1 MGALVGT
8 TPEGDGGSTGSPRP
22 GRRRH
27 HEPDAEVRL
36 ILDAALVVMRRN
48 GYAAASVADILDEA
62 QLSTRA
68 FYRHFDSKDA
78 LLRAMYRRDAGSV
91 ARQLRAATDAA
102 SDPVSALEAWID
114 GYLGVFFDPRKA
126 QRSAVMTSE
135 GTRRAAGYHEEQE
148 RAEAELM
155 APLVDVLRDGMGA
168 GVFCSTAP
176 ERDAATIYAVVTST
190 GTARR
195 PGAGRFNLD
204 AARAHV
210 QRFCWPALGLAVELP
225 NGDGHR
231 RSGGSPATGRK
242 R

>member
-1 MGALVGT
+1 MLRSLSTSSDTSRPPRGQTRDTLVRVAADLLE
-8 TPEGDGGSTGSPRP
+8 EGGLEAVTLREV
-22 GRRRH
+22 GRRAGVSR
-27 HEPDAEVRL
+27 
-36 ILDAALVVMRRN
+36 AAP
-48 GYAAASVADILDEA
+48 
-62 QLSTRA
+62 
-68 FYRHFDSKDA
+68 YRHFDSKDA

-155 APLVDVLRDGMGA
+155 APLVDVLRDGMRA

>member
-1 MGALVGT
+1 MGD
-8 TPEGDGGSTGSPRP
+8 DGAAVLARP

-48 GYAAASVADILDEA
+48 SYAAASVADILDEA

-78 LLRAMYRRDAGSV
+78 LLRAMYRRDAESV
-91 ARQLRAATDAA
+91 ARQLRTATEAAP
-102 SDPVSALEAWID
+102 DPVSALQAWID

-148 RAEAELM
+148 RAGTALM
-155 APLVDVLRDGMGA
+155 APLVDVLSDGMRA
-168 GVFCSTAP
+168 GVFRSTAP
-176 ERDAATIYAVVTST
+176 ERDAATIYAVASSV
-190 GTARR
+190 GAARR
-195 PGAGRFNLD
+195 PGAKRLDLD

-210 QRFCWPALGLAVELP
+210 QRFCWPALGLVVELP
-225 NGDGHR
+225 DGH
-231 RSGGSPATGRK
+231 GHAAGPDTAAGAETAAGRN